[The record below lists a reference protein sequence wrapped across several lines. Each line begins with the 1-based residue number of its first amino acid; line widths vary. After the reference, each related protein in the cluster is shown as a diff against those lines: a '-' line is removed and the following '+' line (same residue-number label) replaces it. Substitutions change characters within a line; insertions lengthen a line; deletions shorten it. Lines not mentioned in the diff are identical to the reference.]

1 MPTCV
6 VIGCNTGSG
15 RGEDE
20 KWQTEKL
27 PKCEE
32 LKQKW
37 LNQINRKDYEPTS
50 NTRICFKHFHEEDFV
65 PIAHNRDKRG
75 RIRKRRALR
84 PGSIPSLF
92 LSNDPSDESNH
103 YSEQGNLLGG
113 IDNCLGAAPSV
124 LQVH

>member
-113 IDNCLGAAPSV
+113 IDNCLVVAPFV
-124 LQVH
+124 VQVQ

>member
-1 MPTCV
+1 MKKSKSKLYLYLYKYFSFFCRMPTCV

-65 PIAHNRDKRG
+65 PIAHNR
-75 RIRKRRALR
+75 
-84 PGSIPSLF
+84 
-92 LSNDPSDESNH
+92 
-103 YSEQGNLLGG
+103 
-113 IDNCLGAAPSV
+113 
-124 LQVH
+124 